1 VAGKQQDWIKWY
13 FSHWSADAGV
23 RSVSLEARGLW
34 IDMLALMAQAPRRGY
49 LQQAN
54 GRQMTVEQLAI
65 LVGSSIAIVSRL
77 LQELESAGVYSSDAT
92 GTIFSRRMIR
102 DVEERGREAARKSS
116 SAHFPDILRS
126 RGIRGDLSCLE
137 SLYSGITR
145 EIPFQSQ
152 EFLKALVDWLEYKS
166 GRGESYSRPA
176 FTALLKKLGRW
187 GEQRA
192 LCAIEHSIAS
202 TYQGIFE
209 DRQQAKTLFNPDP
222 YQSFLAKEED
232 DAAT

>member
-1 VAGKQQDWIKWY
+1 VAGKQQDWIKWH

-65 LVGSSIAIVSRL
+65 LVGSSIAVVSRL

-92 GTIFSRRMIR
+92 GTIFSRRMVR
-102 DVEERGREAARKSS
+102 DVEQRGREAARKSS

-126 RGIRGDLSCLE
+126 RGGKGGFVLS
-137 SLYSGITR
+137 
-145 EIPFQSQ
+145 
-152 EFLKALVDWLEYKS
+152 
-166 GRGESYSRPA
+166 
-176 FTALLKKLGRW
+176 
-187 GEQRA
+187 
-192 LCAIEHSIAS
+192 
-202 TYQGIFE
+202 
-209 DRQQAKTLFNPDP
+209 
-222 YQSFLAKEED
+222 
-232 DAAT
+232 

>member
-34 IDMLALMAQAPRRGY
+34 IDMLALMDQAPRRGY

-65 LVGSSIAIVSRL
+65 LVGSSIVIVSRL

-92 GTIFSRRMIR
+92 GTIFSRRMVR
-102 DVEERGREAARKSS
+102 DVEQRAREAARKSS

-126 RGIRGDLSCLE
+126 RGVRGDLSSLE
-137 SLYSGITR
+137 SLYSGITK
-145 EIPFQSQ
+145 EIPFRSQ
-152 EFLKALVDWLEYKS
+152 EFLKALMDWLEYKS
-166 GRGESYSRPA
+166 GRGENYSRTA
-176 FTALLKKLGRW
+176 FAALLKKLGRW
-187 GEQRA
+187 SEPRA
-192 LCAIEHSIAS
+192 RSAIEHSIAS

-209 DRQQAKTLFNPDP
+209 DRQQAKTLFDPDP

-232 DAAT
+232 DAET